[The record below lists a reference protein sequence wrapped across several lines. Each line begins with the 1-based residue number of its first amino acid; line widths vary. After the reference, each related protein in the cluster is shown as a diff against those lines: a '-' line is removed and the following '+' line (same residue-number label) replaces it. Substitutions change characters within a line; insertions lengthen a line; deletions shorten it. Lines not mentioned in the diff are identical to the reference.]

1 MKKMIIPLVVGATL
15 IGTTIVFAN
24 SNQTESITKKQQA
37 EKIEATLVKQLDEAK
52 STGEKWI
59 RKVDNNK
66 EVYAQITLNNKMTAE
81 EIGDFAKKNNLEIKS
96 WSYTIDIGD
105 YTAVGVFSLKPKESM
120 IEAEKRFIQIM
131 KSTLN
136 RQVDSLKK
144 FEKDEKLSMKAR
156 NNALAKRQEIEK
168 KLKEISNNDHIR
180 IVYGLKVKGKAGTIE
195 NLFNKN
201 QVHSV
206 KQSSKEDDNTALYK
220 SIPENWLKGAA
231 K

>member
-1 MKKMIIPLVVGATL
+1 
-15 IGTTIVFAN
+15 
-24 SNQTESITKKQQA
+24 
-37 EKIEATLVKQLDEAK
+37 
-52 STGEKWI
+52 
-59 RKVDNNK
+59 
-66 EVYAQITLNNKMTAE
+66 
-81 EIGDFAKKNNLEIKS
+81 
-96 WSYTIDIGD
+96 
-105 YTAVGVFSLKPKESM
+105 
-120 IEAEKRFIQIM
+120 
-131 KSTLN
+131 
-136 RQVDSLKK
+136 
-144 FEKDEKLSMKAR
+144 MKAR